1 MGRCRGIPGRECW
14 GRIARMRKV
23 TSVLAALLSSAL
35 VMSVAHS
42 QSRPRPPSKPSSTS
56 GSKETYKW
64 TDENG
69 VVHYGDSVPAE
80 YSQREQSKL
89 NSQGLEVS
97 RRQAEMS
104 PKEAAEYAA
113 KQKEETRR
121 RQHDMFLLSTYPSV
135 KEIENVR
142 DVRLDQIN
150 GQIVAAEAYI
160 TSLTTRVDGLKNR
173 ALVFAP
179 YNTKP
184 GARRMPDDLAEE
196 MVRAMSELRTQNSA
210 LAAKKSEHQNVV
222 ASFDADIKRF
232 KELRT
237 SAAARVNQANSP
249 KQ

>member
-1 MGRCRGIPGRECW
+1 VAQAQA
-14 GRIARMRKV
+14 ARP
-23 TSVLAALLSSAL
+23 A
-35 VMSVAHS
+35 
-42 QSRPRPPSKPSSTS
+42 
-56 GSKETYKW
+56 GGKETYKW

-69 VVHYGDSVPAE
+69 VVHYGDHVPAE
-80 YSQREQSKL
+80 YSQREQHLL
-89 NSQGLEVS
+89 NSQGLEVGKK
-97 RRQAEMS
+97 QAEMN

-113 KQKEETRR
+113 KQKEESRR
-121 RQHDMFLLSTYPSV
+121 KQHDMFLISTYPSV

-150 GQIVAAEAYI
+150 GQIIAAEAYI
-160 TSLTTRVDGLKNR
+160 SSLTTRVEGLKTR
-173 ALVFAP
+173 ALVYAP

-196 MVRAMSELRTQNSA
+196 MVRALSELRTQNSA
-210 LAAKKSEHQNVV
+210 LSSKKTEHQNVV

-237 SAAARVNQANSP
+237 SAAARINQANTP

>member
-1 MGRCRGIPGRECW
+1 
-14 GRIARMRKV
+14 MRKA
-23 TSVLAALLSSAL
+23 TLFLATALSALMAVSAVGAEKKRAKSSSAK
-35 VMSVAHS
+35 SVGG
-42 QSRPRPPSKPSSTS
+42 T
-56 GSKETYKW
+56 TYKW
-64 TDENG
+64 VDENG
-69 VVHYGDSVPAE
+69 VTHYGDHVPTE
-80 YSQREQSKL
+80 YSQREQTVL
-89 NSQGLEVS
+89 NSQGLELQK
-97 RRQAEMS
+97 RQAEMT

-113 KQKEETRR
+113 KQKEESRR
-121 RQHDMFLLSTYPSV
+121 KQHDMFLISTYPSV

-160 TSLTTRVDGLKNR
+160 SSLTTRVEGLKTR
-173 ALVFAP
+173 ALNFAP

-210 LAAKKSEHQNVV
+210 LTTKKTEHQGVV
-222 ASFDADIKRF
+222 AQFDADIKRF

-237 SAAARVNQANSP
+237 SAAARVNQANTP